1 MFVGSF
7 GPGLVSRAEGEQKH
21 RKTQDQAAKEL
32 DAVQRET
39 REQKRQESL
48 RIEKSLVDT
57 ARQRMIYV
65 IPGQR

>member
-7 GPGLVSRAEGEQKH
+7 GPGLVSRAEGQKH

-32 DAVQRET
+32 DAVQSET

-57 ARQRMIYV
+57 ARQRIIHV